1 MRYSSLFVN
10 RSFSLTYNL
19 RLSTPVASITLSAF
33 ATELD
38 LYLLLVSP
46 FLLLVYTGSPSSLN
60 VPDFL

>member
-1 MRYSSLFVN
+1 MSYPSFFEHRF
-10 RSFSLTYNL
+10 FSLTYNL

-33 ATELD
+33 ATVLD

-46 FLLLVYTGSPSSLN
+46 FPLLVYTGSPSSLN